1 MSVDQPKI
9 IGIAGGLGPY
19 AHIEFERLVLAAT
32 ARRLGRSPNDQD
44 FPEWV
49 VSSLPNTPDRTL
61 ALLGQAP
68 SPIPALLRSMQRLA
82 SAGADFGV
90 IPCNTAHAFLDS
102 LAERSPIPIVDMIA
116 ATLNQVT
123 DRVTTMVDGP
133 ATIGLLATTGTY
145 TARVYHD
152 RVAATPGLTL
162 ISPLDLP
169 AGEQWQE
176 QLVMTPIY
184 GPLHHGA
191 RAGGGIKAG
200 VHTPQIQ
207 AALGQAVE
215 LLAGAGAA
223 LVICGCTEIPL
234 ALGREAWKGIPL
246 VDPMEAVAEH
256 VVSIAAG
263 DEWPFS

>member
-1 MSVDQPKI
+1 MSVDQSKI

-19 AHIEFERLVLAAT
+19 AHIEFERLVLAA
-32 ARRLGRSPNDQD
+32 AGRRLRRSPNDQD
-44 FPEWV
+44 FPEWI
-49 VSSLPNTPDRTL
+49 VSSIPNTPDRTL

-82 SAGADFGV
+82 YAGADFGV
-90 IPCNTAHAFLDS
+90 IPCNTAHAFFDTLT
-102 LAERSPIPIVDMIA
+102 ERSPIPIVDMIA
-116 ATLNQVT
+116 ATL
-123 DRVTTMVDGP
+123 DRVMTMVDGP

-152 RVAATPGLTL
+152 RVDQTPGLTL

-169 AGEQWQE
+169 GGEQWQE

-184 GPLHHGA
+184 GPLHQGA
-191 RAGGGIKAG
+191 RTGGGIKAG
-200 VHTPQIQ
+200 VCTPAIQ
-207 AALGQAVE
+207 ATLGQAVE

-234 ALGREAWKGIPL
+234 GLGREAWKDTPL
-246 VDPMEAVAEH
+246 VDPMEVAAER

-263 DEWPFS
+263 DEWPFG